1 MFNPVHINEF
11 RPMSP
16 SCNENKIIFKSFLT
30 TNVMFDCCYVHV
42 FDCCYVHV
50 FDCCYVH
57 VFDICF
63 TYRTL
68 DFITV
73 RLAYQSKTEILFSE

>member
-1 MFNPVHINEF
+1 
-11 RPMSP
+11 MSP
-16 SCNENKIIFKSFLT
+16 SYKENKIIFKSFLT

-57 VFDICF
+57 VLDCCYVHVFDICF